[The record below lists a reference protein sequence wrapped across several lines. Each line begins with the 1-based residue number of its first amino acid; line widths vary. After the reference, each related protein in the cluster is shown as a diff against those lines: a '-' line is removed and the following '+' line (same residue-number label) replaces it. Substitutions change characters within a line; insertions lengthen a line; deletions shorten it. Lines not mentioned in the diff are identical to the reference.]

1 MAKILVTGGCG
12 YIGSHTIVDLVE
24 HGYEVVCADNL
35 SHGSTQRLDGI
46 EAITGKRVKNYAI
59 DLADRDATSVIFEEN
74 PDIAGIIH
82 FAAFM
87 SVPESVQEPLKYFHN
102 NLNSLINV
110 LHYAQQ
116 YRVKHFVFSSSCS
129 VYGQPDKLPVTELT
143 PRKEAESPY
152 ARTKQIG
159 EDVITDFVTANP
171 QHQATLLRYF
181 NPIGAHPSAQL
192 GEYATFKPNNLA
204 PLITDTAL
212 GKRESLNVYGNDYPT
227 RDGSCVRDY
236 IHVSDIG
243 HAHTLAIQRLLTG
256 NATAAIEIFNLGSGE
271 GSTVVE
277 VIEAFEQST
286 GVKLPWQFAPRRPGD
301 VVAVYADRTKATS
314 QLGWAPQYTL
324 HDMMRTAW
332 AWAQRLNNELG
343 GR

>member
-24 HGYEVVCADNL
+24 NGYEVICADNL
-35 SHGSTQRLDGI
+35 SHSSTQRLDGI
-46 EAITGKRVKNYAI
+46 EAITGTRIKNYAI
-59 DLADRDATSVIFEEN
+59 NLADKAATEVIFQEN
-74 PDIAGIIH
+74 PDLAGIIH

-87 SVPESVQEPLKYFHN
+87 SVPESVQQPLRYFEN

-110 LHYAQQ
+110 LHYAEKLG
-116 YRVKHFVFSSSCS
+116 VKNFVFSSSCS
-129 VYGQPDKLPVTELT
+129 VYGQPDELPVTEQT

-159 EDVITDFVTANP
+159 EDIIRDFIIAQP
-171 QHQATLLRYF
+171 EHRATLLRYF
-181 NPIGAHPSAQL
+181 NPIGAHPSGQL
-192 GEYATFKPNNLA
+192 GEYATFKPNSLA

-227 RDGSCVRDY
+227 KDGTCVRDY

-243 HAHTLAIQRLLTG
+243 HAHTLAIKRLLEDK
-256 NATAAIEIFNLGSGE
+256 AKEAVEVFNLGSGE

-277 VIEAFEQST
+277 VIEAFEEST
-286 GVKLPWQFAPRRPGD
+286 GVKLNWQFAPRRPGD
-301 VVAVYADRTKATS
+301 VIAVYADRNKAT
-314 QLGWAPQYTL
+314 QELGWNVQYSL
-324 HDMMRTAW
+324 HDMMQTAW
-332 AWAQRLNNELG
+332 KWALRLSNELG